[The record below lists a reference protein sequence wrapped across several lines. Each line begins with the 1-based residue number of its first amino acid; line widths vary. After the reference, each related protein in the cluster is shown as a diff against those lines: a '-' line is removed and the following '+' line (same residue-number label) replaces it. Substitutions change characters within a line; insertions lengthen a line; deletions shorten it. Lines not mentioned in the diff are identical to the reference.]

1 MDRDGAI
8 SQDARLLQMLEALLA
23 LEVSDL
29 ETAME
34 QAAQR
39 LAEVLGADKVDVF
52 LHDPATQAMV
62 AVGTSDTPMGRKQRA
77 LGLDRLP
84 IAEGG
89 RTVEVFQTGRS
100 YLSRRADLE
109 QGEPP
114 RMIEELGVRSSI
126 NVPLEVAGERRGVL
140 LASSAT
146 PEFFSE
152 RDLRFLEA
160 VARWVGLA
168 SQRAVQV
175 ERVAS
180 QAAAEGVRRA
190 AHKALAAVEE
200 DIEQLRF
207 NRAVARIYELANAL
221 QAGLAEAKADFDATL
236 RTALREGA
244 EILVQ
249 LAAPMM
255 PHAAEECW
263 RALGRDTLL
272 AETPWPEADRRL
284 LVEDTVT
291 LPVQVNG
298 KKRAEIVVA
307 RDAGQQEI
315 ESAAL
320 AHEAVRRAMEGRA
333 PKRVIVVPQRI
344 VNVVG

>member
-1 MDRDGAI
+1 MDRDEAG
-8 SQDARLLQMLEALLA
+8 SQEARLLRMLEGLLA

-152 RDLRFLEA
+152 RDVRFLEA

-190 AHKALAAVEE
+190 AEQAVGILTPRQQE
-200 DIEQLRF
+200 
-207 NRAVARIYELANAL
+207 V
-221 QAGLAEAKADFDATL
+221 AGLVAGGLTNAQIAERLVLTPGTAANHVEHIL
-236 RTALREGA
+236 RTLGFRSRTQVA
-244 EILVQ
+244 VW
-249 LAAPMM
+249 
-255 PHAAEECW
+255 AAE
-263 RALGRDTLL
+263 RGLL
-272 AETPWPEADRRL
+272 PPGGPDQSPE
-284 LVEDTVT
+284 
-291 LPVQVNG
+291 
-298 KKRAEIVVA
+298 
-307 RDAGQQEI
+307 
-315 ESAAL
+315 
-320 AHEAVRRAMEGRA
+320 
-333 PKRVIVVPQRI
+333 
-344 VNVVG
+344 